1 MSNFFFE
8 SLALIGA
15 LLQDEY
21 GNSYLNENPW
31 EDPIFQEF
39 MEASKYD
46 LESKEETSNN

>member
-21 GNSYLNENPW
+21 GNSYLNENPFEIMENWW
-31 EDPIFQEF
+31 ENLN
-39 MEASKYD
+39 D
-46 LESKEETSNN
+46 LESEEETSNN